1 MFFVSI
7 GVYVFAR
14 SNFVTSLSHQG
25 EHIKIQRDQY
35 NIPQIHA
42 PSFRS
47 AMYAWG
53 YVQAEDR
60 LFQLAF
66 RRVSVKGQLS
76 QYLGSKALDIDKMFR
91 EINLYGWADRSAQ
104 RVISNLFSCL
114 EKIAQNIRILR
125 LLRKESMIT
134 KGR

>member
-1 MFFVSI
+1 MNRIVKFILGSFLLLIFLTSI

-25 EHIKIQRDQY
+25 ENIKIKRDQY
-35 NIPQIHA
+35 NIPQIEA

-91 EINLYGWADRSAQ
+91 EINLHGWAVRSA
-104 RVISNLFSCL
+104 
-114 EKIAQNIRILR
+114 
-125 LLRKESMIT
+125 
-134 KGR
+134 